1 MKTQVR
7 AASRKWF
14 ARAMMFLD
22 LSKKFGPKRADEYL
36 GRFRRQIKF
45 AIALNLVLCAAKVVS
60 R

>member
-1 MKTQVR
+1 MKAQVR

-22 LSKKFGPKRADEYL
+22 LSKKFGPRRADEYMR
-36 GRFRRQIKF
+36 RFRRQQKF
-45 AIALNLVLCAAKVVS
+45 ADALVMVLAAHKAVA